1 MHCGYLFRPGGIL
14 RKRFYILF
22 VTRDSDGE
30 LRKIHIPLHY
40 LYVFLAGTVLGML
53 TITGIAGSYTRMAI
67 KVARFNQL
75 RSEKDQLR
83 VRYERLEQVT
93 KEKDIQVAS
102 LGSLASEVSVLYG
115 LKADPVVATPSDE
128 LNERQFTSSLTQ
140 LRALKRTALSGAA
153 SLGIGMGASRGLT
166 TADWVRMAEAP
177 TLWPVEGRITGPY
190 GARIDPFNGE
200 GAFHRGVDIQ
210 SSYGQPIIAP
220 ADGVVSFA
228 DFASGYG
235 RMIAIN
241 HGHGITTRYGH
252 LSAFAVSE
260 GEQVQRGDIIGY
272 VGLSGRSTGPHLHY
286 EVWLHDTP
294 VNPYKYLRTT
304 SAHLRRAAIGD

>member
-1 MHCGYLFRPGGIL
+1 L

-83 VRYERLEQVT
+83 SRYERLEQVA

-102 LGSLASEVSVLYG
+102 LGSLASEVSGLYG
-115 LKADPVVATPSDE
+115 LKSQGFINTSDSQVDQQE
-128 LNERQFTSSLTQ
+128 FT
-140 LRALKRTALSGAA
+140 A
-153 SLGIGMGASRGLT
+153 SLGQLHALRQAALTGGITTGLNTGIGHRIST
-166 TADWVRMAEAP
+166 SDWMNLSEAP
-177 TLWPVEGRITGPY
+177 NLWPVTGRLESPF
-190 GARIDPFNGE
+190 GARSDPFSGE
-200 GAFHRGVDIQ
+200 GAFHRGVDI
-210 SSYGQPIIAP
+210 SAPYGHRIVAP
-220 ADGVVSFA
+220 ADGEVSYASFM
-228 DFASGYG
+228 SGYG
-235 RMIAIN
+235 RLIAIN

-252 LSAFAVSE
+252 LSAFAVVD
-260 GEQVQRGDIIGY
+260 GQMVKRGDTIGY
-272 VGLSGRSTGPHLHY
+272 IGMSGRSTGPHLHY
-286 EVWLHDTP
+286 EVWVHNTP
-294 VNPYKYLRTT
+294 VNPYKYLHSTT
-304 SAHLRRAAIGD
+304 AQLRRSSH